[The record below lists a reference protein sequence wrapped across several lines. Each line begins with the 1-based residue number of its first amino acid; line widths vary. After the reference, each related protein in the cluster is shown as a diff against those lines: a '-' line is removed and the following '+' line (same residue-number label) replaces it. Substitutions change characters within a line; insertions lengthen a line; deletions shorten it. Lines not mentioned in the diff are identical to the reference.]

1 MGGFRMIKNNELN
14 AIVIAKYF
22 LTKDKMTQKKVQ
34 KLVFY
39 AYAWYIVL
47 NNDSSDNIKNI
58 LFDEVPE
65 AWMHGPVFPTLY
77 EKYKYYNWL
86 EIPKLKESIKFEDT
100 KLVEFLD
107 KIWFKFG
114 VFTGDE
120 LEYMTHQ
127 EDPWFNARMK
137 EPRNIASK
145 NKISLKDIFD
155 FYSELA
161 RKYGC
166 NN

>member
-1 MGGFRMIKNNELN
+1 M
-14 AIVIAKYF
+14 
-22 LTKDKMTQKKVQ
+22 
-34 KLVFY
+34 
-39 AYAWYIVL
+39 
-47 NNDSSDNIKNI
+47 
-58 LFDEVPE
+58 
-65 AWMHGPVFPTLY
+65 
-77 EKYKYYNWL
+77 
-86 EIPKLKESIKFEDT
+86 
-100 KLVEFLD
+100 D
-107 KIWFKFG
+107 KIWEKFG
-114 VFTGDE
+114 SFSGDE